1 MAGAA
6 AVSDVTFWRVN
17 VHLFYALRNCR
28 CCSTLRRLVASSFV
42 VATWWLVRGAELC
55 YNNSTTALHRKFE
68 TKIGTGATSPHPLRL
83 LYIPSTYCVI
93 VELELFT
100 IKSVL
105 FAVVNFVSNGC
116 FYCDYLFMTFLYKE
130 CERFNYHFAPHRR
143 NKGLTFRFFASSL
156 VGQFWPVLL
165 IAFRWWAITFFNGP
179 LNWPLWMNFAVE
191 IEEYLCHSQIRSYI
205 FQFYFVDTFQIF
217 LESQHLFQR
226 LSKVIHS
233 TKVLT
238 YNI

>member
-1 MAGAA
+1 MLQQFYYSSAQEIRNK
-6 AVSDVTFWRVN
+6 DRDRCN
-17 VHLFYALRNCR
+17 V
-28 CCSTLRRLVASSFV
+28 
-42 VATWWLVRGAELC
+42 
-55 YNNSTTALHRKFE
+55 
-68 TKIGTGATSPHPLRL
+68 PHPLRL

-156 VGQFWPVLL
+156 VGQF
-165 IAFRWWAITFFNGP
+165 
-179 LNWPLWMNFAVE
+179 
-191 IEEYLCHSQIRSYI
+191 
-205 FQFYFVDTFQIF
+205 
-217 LESQHLFQR
+217 
-226 LSKVIHS
+226 
-233 TKVLT
+233 
-238 YNI
+238 